1 MVGSDADIV
10 VWDPKKTKTISA
22 KTHYQ
27 VTPITYNE
35 SGHVDGTLRTDA
47 GNRNTS

>member
-27 VTPITYNE
+27 VRDHHYD
-35 SGHVDGTLRTDA
+35 V
-47 GNRNTS
+47 